1 MADLRTTGPGAA
13 GRIAPLSGIRA
24 EGRLPASIVVPAA
37 ALTAVC
43 MAALLLPGRTA
54 LTAYL
59 NDVFIF
65 LDGAW
70 RVAEGQSP
78 SRDFHSAL
86 GPLNFALPGL
96 ALMLTGDFGLVMPGA
111 TAIMLAALLPAVVRI
126 LDSRLQPGIALPFA
140 AFLILI
146 TAMPANLGESVGS
159 LGFAMFYNRWGWV
172 FLSLLLVLHLPPKPG
187 RAAPAQDAAA
197 AAGLILAA
205 VYTKAT
211 FGVASLA
218 FLLLSVFDRQGRHWA
233 RPACAIVAASALV
246 IELVWGGSLA
256 HIRDLQETAR
266 VSGGISPDKA
276 AGAVMRHMAD
286 AVFLGLFAVGLMR
299 SGGKLR
305 DFVFLAFCTAAGFWI
320 LLQNAQPWGIITL
333 HAAAA
338 VAAER
343 LVRSEAVFPRRAGFG
358 RGAPLLLA
366 AMLLPT
372 ILHAAGTL
380 GLHATMA
387 RSDRFTPLPL
397 PRFAHVGTVVLG
409 RAGDPA
415 FADLYL
421 RSVGDGAALLAS
433 VEPLPQR
440 VTVLDFSNPFSAGLG
455 LAPPYGDHAWLHWNR
470 NLDARHHPAPDA
482 LLGGADFVMEPKWGI
497 NPEPLRAIYGARLKR
512 DFATVRETEFW
523 ILHRRRPASEAQR

>member
-1 MADLRTTGPGAA
+1 MADLRTTASDA
-13 GRIAPLSGIRA
+13 GRLAALSGDRA
-24 EGRLPASIVVPAA
+24 QSRLPASIAVPAT
-37 ALTAVC
+37 ALAAVC
-43 MAALLLPGRTA
+43 IAALLLPGRTV

-70 RVAEGQSP
+70 RVVEGQAP
-78 SRDFHSAL
+78 SRDFHTAL
-86 GPLNFALPGL
+86 GPLDFVLPAL
-96 ALMLTGDFGLVMPGA
+96 ALAATGDFGLVMPGA
-111 TAIMLAALLPAVVRI
+111 TALVLAALLPAVVRI
-126 LDSRLQPGIALPFA
+126 SDSRLRPVIALPFA

-146 TAMPANLGESVGS
+146 VAMPANLGESVSS

-187 RAAPAQDAAA
+187 RAAPAADAVA

-211 FGVASLA
+211 FGLAASA
-218 FLLLSVFDRQGRHWA
+218 FLLVSAFDRQGRRWA
-233 RPACAIVAASALV
+233 RPACVIVPAAAL
-246 IELVWGGSLA
+246 LVEFFWGGSLA
-256 HIRDLQETAR
+256 HIRDLQEAAR
-266 VSGGISPDKA
+266 VSGGFSPDKA
-276 AGAVMRHMAD
+276 AGALMRHVAD
-286 AVFLGLFAVGLMR
+286 LVFLGLFVFGLLR
-299 SGGKLR
+299 IGAKPR
-305 DFVFLAFCTAAGFWI
+305 DFFFLAFCAAAGFWI

-333 HAAAA
+333 HAGAA

-343 LVRSEAVFPRRAGFG
+343 LLRSEDAFSRRGPFG

-372 ILHAAGTL
+372 ILHAAATL
-380 GLHATMA
+380 GLHAAMA

-397 PRFAHVGTVVLG
+397 PRFAQVGTVVLG

-421 RSVGDGAALLAS
+421 RSVADGAVLLSS
-433 VEPLPQR
+433 VVPPPQR

-455 LAPPYGDHAWLHWNR
+455 LAPPRGDHAWLHWNR
-470 NLDARHHPAPDA
+470 NLDAVHHPAPET
-482 LLGGADFVMEPKWGI
+482 LLGGAAFVMEPKWGI
-497 NPEPLRAIYGARLKR
+497 NPEPLRALYGERLR
-512 DFATVRETEFW
+512 LDFVPVRETEFW
-523 ILHRRRPASEAQR
+523 ILHRRLPDAESER